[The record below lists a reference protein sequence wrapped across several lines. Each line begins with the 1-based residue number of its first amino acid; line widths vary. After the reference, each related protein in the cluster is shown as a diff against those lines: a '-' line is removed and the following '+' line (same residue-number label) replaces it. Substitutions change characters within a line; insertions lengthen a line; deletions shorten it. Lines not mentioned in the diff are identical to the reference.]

1 MNYFTIVNSARI
13 SHVIRIF
20 LAELIIARLF
30 TRSKIIES
38 WPHSRVRYNISPSLF
53 SPLHVPRIPSDGA
66 AYDTLLQRIRH
77 GASRFSA
84 ERKFADFHRSAVHS
98 HRVASPPRVYP
109 RAGRVYGLSSLSF
122 PPDRPTDS
130 PTHRPSHTYIH
141 VCPFRRAST
150 VHILARIPYACTL
163 PTIVYRHA
171 QAPACDICLG
181 CTWRL
186 SGVVVDGWVAR
197 VGGWTIVYSA
207 DY

>member
-109 RAGRVYGLSSLSF
+109 RAGRVYGLSSLSPF
-122 PPDRPTDS
+122 LPTDQ
-130 PTHRPSHTYIH
+130 PTHPPTGRHTRTFTYVRSDGPPRYI
-141 VCPFRRAST
+141 
-150 VHILARIPYACTL
+150 Y
-163 PTIVYRHA
+163 
-171 QAPACDICLG
+171 
-181 CTWRL
+181 
-186 SGVVVDGWVAR
+186 
-197 VGGWTIVYSA
+197 
-207 DY
+207 